1 MTRSLTIF
9 LQDILTSIKLIEKR
23 MKDATYQRF
32 IGDVDLQDMV
42 IRRIEII
49 GEAVRNLSQD
59 FRRKHRE
66 INWQSPADMRS
77 VLIHG
82 YFGVDLKIVWD
93 TAVNDLPKLKKQ
105 VKKILEEE
113 K

>member
-1 MTRSLTIF
+1 MTRDLTIF

-23 MKDATYQRF
+23 MKNVSYQEF
-32 IGDVDLQDMV
+32 ISDIDLQDMV

-49 GEAVRNLSQD
+49 GEAVRNLPSE
-59 FRRKHRE
+59 FRREHRE
-66 INWQSPADMRS
+66 IDWKSPADMRS

-93 TAVNDLPKLKKQ
+93 TAVNDLPKLKEQ
-105 VKKILEEE
+105 VKKILEKE